1 MLILLP
7 NELNGIYQ
15 LDEKINTV
23 DLEDFLW
30 NLNSDDDVEV
40 QLPRFNM
47 KEQIDLKDTL
57 KKVRRLFIRTYTNS
71 THRLSVLLSLQ
82 SNDKQH
88 TIQ

>member
-7 NELNGIYQ
+7 NELNGIHQ
-15 LDEKINTV
+15 LDEKISTV

-30 NLNSDDDVEV
+30 TLDSLYDVEV